1 MCRSTTFCQIPYTSL
16 DLQKWHVL
24 LCSHSMQSLVH
35 TWKSFFVN
43 KYLNFTSRAEV
54 LHPSSFTKRDSQK
67 IQDRIKERILKLVFL
82 ILWNQ
87 GLSVTLTTRETWNLS
102 ITIYKVNVYPVCAC
116 HHGKARGRIFCRTK
130 GKAGPH
136 TSSSYSDTN
145 QDLASSRQFASVG
158 SARQYGDNPQ
168 LW

>member
-16 DLQKWHVL
+16 DLQKWQVL
-24 LCSHSMQSLVH
+24 LCSHSMQSLMH

-54 LHPSSFTKRDSQK
+54 LHPSSFTKRDSK
-67 IQDRIKERILKLVFL
+67 KMQDRIKERILKLVFF

-87 GLSVTLTTRETWNLS
+87 GLSVTLTTRETCNLS

-116 HHGKARGRIFCRTK
+116 HHGISRGTYGMDFLQDQRKSRP
-130 GKAGPH
+130 PH
-136 TSSSYSDTN
+136 VFILLRYKP
-145 QDLASSRQFASVG
+145 G
-158 SARQYGDNPQ
+158 SCFQQAVCISGSC
-168 LW
+168 